1 MIAPLPDLGLI
12 AGETVTVRTPTVSY
26 DEHMEEV
33 TTWEEAT
40 VANVVVTP
48 GATSDVLDS
57 TRPDGTRV
65 AFTLGFPKTFC
76 KSLRGCRVVVRCPE
90 GGNEEEHTYA
100 VIGDPQPYTA
110 GNVPGAWNYTAEVE
124 RVDG

>member
-12 AGETVTVRTPTVSY
+12 AGEAVTVRTPTVSY

-33 TTWEEAT
+33 VTWDEAT
-40 VANVVVTP
+40 VQNVVVTP

-65 AFTLGFPKTFC
+65 AFTLGFPKTFTA
-76 KSLRGCRVVVRCPE
+76 SLRGCRVLVRGIECAVV
-90 GGNEEEHTYA
+90 
-100 VIGDPQPYTA
+100 GDPQPYAADNT
-110 GNVPGAWNYTAEVE
+110 PGAWNYTCEVA

>member
-1 MIAPLPDLGLI
+1 MIPTIPDPGLI
-12 AGETVTVRTPTVSY
+12 AGETVIVRTPTVGY

-33 TTWEEAT
+33 PSWSARP
-40 VANVVVTP
+40 VQNVVVTP
-48 GATSDVLDS
+48 GSTADVRDS

-65 AFTLGFPKTFC
+65 AFTLGFPKTFTAP
-76 KSLRGCRVVVRCPE
+76 LRGCRVLVRGIEC
-90 GGNEEEHTYA
+90 A

-110 GNVPGAWNYTAEVE
+110 ENVPGAWNYTAEVT

>member
-1 MIAPLPDLGLI
+1 MIAPLPDFGTI
-12 AGETVTVRTPTVSY
+12 SGEAVTVRTPTIGY

-33 TTWEEAT
+33 ATWEDAT

-65 AFTLGFPKTFC
+65 AFTLGFPKTFAEP
-76 KSLRGCRVVVRCPE
+76 LRGCRVIVRGIEC
-90 GGNEEEHTYA
+90 A
-100 VIGDPQPYTA
+100 VIGDPQSYTA

>member
-1 MIAPLPDLGLI
+1 MIAPLPDFGLI
-12 AGETVTVRTPTVSY
+12 AGETITVRTPTVGY
-26 DEHMEEV
+26 DEHMDEV
-33 TTWEEAT
+33 VEWQETT

-65 AFTLGFPKTFC
+65 AFTLGFPKGFTAP
-76 KSLRGCRVVVRCPE
+76 LRGCHVTVRGIEC
-90 GGNEEEHTYA
+90 A
-100 VIGDPQPYTA
+100 VIGDPRPYTA
-110 GNVPGAWNYTAEVE
+110 ENVPGAWNYTVEVE

>member
-12 AGETVTVRTPTVSY
+12 AGESVTVRTPTVGY

-33 TTWEEAT
+33 VTWDEAI
-40 VANVVVTP
+40 VSNVVVTP
-48 GATSDVLDS
+48 GATSDVLDG

-65 AFTLGFPKTFC
+65 AFTLGFPKTFS
-76 KSLRGCRVVVRCPE
+76 KPLRGCRVVVRPVDGE
-90 GGNEEEHTYA
+90 DEALHTYS
-100 VIGDPQPYTA
+100 VIGDPQPYTLE
-110 GNVPGAWNYTAEVE
+110 NVPGPWNYTAEVE

>member
-12 AGETVTVRTPTVSY
+12 AGESVTVRTPTVSY

-33 TTWEEAT
+33 VTWDEAT

-48 GATSDVLDS
+48 GATSDVLDG

-65 AFTLGFPKTFC
+65 AFTLGFPKTFTA
-76 KSLRGCRVVVRCPE
+76 SLRGCHVLVRGIEC
-90 GGNEEEHTYA
+90 A

-110 GNVPGAWNYTAEVE
+110 DNTPGPWNYTAEVE

>member
-1 MIAPLPDLGLI
+1 MLAPLPDLGLI
-12 AGETVTVRTPTVSY
+12 AGEAVTVRTPSIGY

-33 TTWEEAT
+33 VTWDEAT
-40 VANVVVTP
+40 VQNVVVTP

-65 AFTLGFPKTFC
+65 AFTLGFPKSYTAP
-76 KSLRGCRVVVRCPE
+76 LRGCHVLVRGVEC
-90 GGNEEEHTYA
+90 A
-100 VIGDPQPYTA
+100 VIGDPQPLTP
-110 GNVPGAWNYTAEVE
+110 GNVPGPWNYTAEVE

>member
-1 MIAPLPDLGLI
+1 MLAPLPDLGLI
-12 AGETVTVRTPTVSY
+12 AGETVTVRTPTIGY

-33 TTWEEAT
+33 VTWDEAT

-65 AFTLGFPKTFC
+65 AFTLGFPKTFTAP
-76 KSLRGCRVVVRCPE
+76 LRGCRVLVRGIEC
-90 GGNEEEHTYA
+90 A
-100 VIGDPQPYTA
+100 VIGDPQPYAADNT
-110 GNVPGAWNYTAEVE
+110 PGPWNYTCEVA

>member
-1 MIAPLPDLGLI
+1 MIASLLDLGLI
-12 AGETVTVRTPTVSY
+12 AGEAVTVRTPTVGY

-33 TTWEEAT
+33 TTWDEAT
-40 VANVVVTP
+40 VQNVVVTP

-65 AFTLGFPKTFC
+65 AFTLGFPKSFTAP
-76 KSLRGCRVVVRCPE
+76 LRGCRVLVRGIEC
-90 GGNEEEHTYA
+90 A

-110 GNVPGAWNYTAEVE
+110 ENVPGAWNMNVEVE

>member
-1 MIAPLPDLGLI
+1 MIAPLPDFGLI
-12 AGETVTVRTPTVSY
+12 AGEAVTVRTPTIGY

-33 TTWEEAT
+33 VTWQEAT
-40 VANVVVTP
+40 VQNVVVTP

-65 AFTLGFPKTFC
+65 AFTLGFPKTFTAF
-76 KSLRGCRVVVRCPE
+76 LRGCHVLVRGIEC
-90 GGNEEEHTYA
+90 A

>member
-1 MIAPLPDLGLI
+1 MLAPLPDLGLI
-12 AGETVTVRTPTVSY
+12 SGEAVTVRTPAIGY

-33 TTWEEAT
+33 VTWDEAT

-65 AFTLGFPKTFC
+65 AFTLGFPKTFTD
-76 KSLRGCRVVVRCPE
+76 SLRGCRVLVRGVEC
-90 GGNEEEHTYA
+90 A
-100 VIGDPQPYTA
+100 VIGDPQPYAADNT
-110 GNVPGAWNYTAEVE
+110 PGAWNYTAEVE

>member
-1 MIAPLPDLGLI
+1 MIAPLPDFGLI
-12 AGETVTVRTPTVSY
+12 AGETVTVRTPTVGY

-33 TTWEEAT
+33 MTWEDAT
-40 VANVVVTP
+40 VQNVVVTT

-65 AFTLGFPKTFC
+65 AFTLCFPKTFTAP
-76 KSLRGCRVVVRCPE
+76 LRGCRVLVRGIEC
-90 GGNEEEHTYA
+90 A

-110 GNVPGAWNYTAEVE
+110 VNVPGAWNYTAEVE

>member
-12 AGETVTVRTPTVSY
+12 AGEAVTVRTPTVGY

-33 TTWEEAT
+33 TTWDEAT
-40 VANVVVTP
+40 VQNVVVTP

-65 AFTLGFPKTFC
+65 DYTLGFPKTFTE
-76 KSLRGCRVVVRCPE
+76 SLRGCRVVVRGVEC
-90 GGNEEEHTYA
+90 A
-100 VIGDPQPYTA
+100 VVGDPQPYTA
-110 GNVPGAWNYTAEVE
+110 DNVPGGHNYTVE
-124 RVDG
+124 AVRVDG

>member
-12 AGETVTVRTPTVSY
+12 AGETVTVRTPTVGY

-33 TTWEEAT
+33 VTWDESTAQ
-40 VANVVVTP
+40 NVVVTP
-48 GATSDVLDS
+48 GATSDVLDG

-65 AFTLGFPKTFC
+65 AFTLGFPKTFAEP
-76 KSLRGCRVVVRCPE
+76 LRGCRVLVRGIEC
-90 GGNEEEHTYA
+90 A

-110 GNVPGAWNYTAEVE
+110 ENVPGAWNYTAEVE

>member
-1 MIAPLPDLGLI
+1 MLAPLPDLGLI
-12 AGETVTVRTPTVSY
+12 AGETVAVRTPSVTY

-33 TTWEEAT
+33 VTWDEAT
-40 VANVVVTP
+40 VSNVVVTP

-65 AFTLGFPKTFC
+65 AFTLGFPKTFAA
-76 KSLRGCRVVVRCPE
+76 SLRGCHVLVRGIEC
-90 GGNEEEHTYA
+90 A

-110 GNVPGAWNYTAEVE
+110 SNVPGPWNYTAEVE
-124 RVDG
+124 AVDG

>member
-1 MIAPLPDLGLI
+1 MLAPLPDLGLI
-12 AGETVTVRTPTVSY
+12 AGESVTVRTPTVGY

-33 TTWEEAT
+33 VTWDEAT

-65 AFTLGFPKTFC
+65 AFTLGFPKSFTG
-76 KSLRGCRVVVRCPE
+76 SLRGCRVVVRGTE
-90 GGNEEEHTYA
+90 YA
-100 VIGDPQPYTA
+100 VVGDPQPLTP
-110 GNVPGAWNYTAEVE
+110 GNVPGPWNYTAEVE
-124 RVDG
+124 AVDG

>member
-12 AGETVTVRTPTVSY
+12 SGETVTVRTPTVSY

-33 TTWEEAT
+33 VTWQEAT

-48 GATSDVLDS
+48 GTTSDVLDS

-65 AFTLGFPKTFC
+65 AFTLGFPKTFTAP
-76 KSLRGCRVVVRCPE
+76 LRGCRCVVRGIEC
-90 GGNEEEHTYA
+90 A
-100 VIGDPQPYTA
+100 VIGDPQPYA
-110 GNVPGAWNYTAEVE
+110 AENVPGPWNYTCEVA

>member
-1 MIAPLPDLGLI
+1 MIAPLPDFGLI
-12 AGETVTVRTPTVSY
+12 AWESVTVLTPSIGY

-33 TTWEEAT
+33 VTWDEAT
-40 VANVVVTP
+40 VGNVVVTP

-65 AFTLGFPKTFC
+65 AFTLGFPKTFG
-76 KSLRGCRVVVRCPE
+76 KRLRGCRVVVRCPAV
-90 GGNEEEHTYA
+90 GEEAEHTYA

-110 GNVPGAWNYTAEVE
+110 ENVPGAWNYTVEVE

>member
-1 MIAPLPDLGLI
+1 MIPTIPDLGLI
-12 AGETVTVRTPTVSY
+12 AGETVTVRTPTIGY

-33 TTWEEAT
+33 PSWSARPVE
-40 VANVVVTP
+40 NVVVTP

-65 AFTLGFPKTFC
+65 AFTLGFPKAFAAP
-76 KSLRGCRVVVRCPE
+76 LRGCRVIVRGIEC
-90 GGNEEEHTYA
+90 A
-100 VIGDPQPYTA
+100 VIGDPQPYTPES
-110 GNVPGAWNYTAEVE
+110 VPGAWNYTAEVA

>member
-12 AGETVTVRTPTVSY
+12 AGETVTVRTPSVSY

-33 TTWEEAT
+33 MTWEDAT
-40 VANVVVTP
+40 VQNVVVTP

-65 AFTLGFPKTFC
+65 TFTLGFPKTFTA
-76 KSLRGCRVVVRCPE
+76 SLRGCRVIVRGIEC
-90 GGNEEEHTYA
+90 A
-100 VIGDPQPYTA
+100 IIGDPQPHTPD
-110 GNVPGAWNYTAEVE
+110 NVPGAWNYTAEVA

>member
-12 AGETVTVRTPTVSY
+12 AGEAVTVRTPTVSY

-33 TTWEEAT
+33 VTWQEAT
-40 VANVVVTP
+40 VQNVVVTP

-65 AFTLGFPKTFC
+65 AFTLGFPKTFTA
-76 KSLRGCRVVVRCPE
+76 SLRGCHVLVRGIEC
-90 GGNEEEHTYA
+90 A
-100 VIGDPQPYTA
+100 VIGDPQPYAAENT
-110 GNVPGAWNYTAEVE
+110 PGAWNYTAEVA